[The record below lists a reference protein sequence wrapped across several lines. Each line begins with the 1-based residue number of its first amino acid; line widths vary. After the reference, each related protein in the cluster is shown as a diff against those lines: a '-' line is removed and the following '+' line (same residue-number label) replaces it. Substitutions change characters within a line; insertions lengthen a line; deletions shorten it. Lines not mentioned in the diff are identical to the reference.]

1 MTSAQEPGA
10 DLHAPLPG
18 AGAVSAEPVPATLE
32 RKPRRHWPRT
42 ILATV
47 LILLGT
53 LLTPAAAIGAW
64 SKVVLTDTDAF
75 VSTLAPLAEDPRV
88 QDYLTDQ
95 ATDAIEERLGVDAL
109 VQQGFALADRIPEVD
124 RTIILI
130 QPEWLGEAV
139 VAYRAT
145 VLVGSWLPVV
155 VVLLMA
161 GGVLAAV
168 HHRRAAVWAAVGL
181 GVGAL
186 AVLIALSM
194 GRTISALAVPPSL
207 MPQDVLELSYNTLV
221 QGLSDVMA
229 AVLTLATVLAV
240 ALWLS
245 GSSSVA
251 RRLRATG
258 TGLQGGVHAWADH
271 HGLSTGRLGV
281 WLHRQR
287 TWLRVVVAAL
297 AVGALLVVRP
307 ISVGDVLVVTA
318 VWLGALTV
326 LALCERPE
334 PQGGTRT

>member
-1 MTSAQEPGA
+1 MG
-10 DLHAPLPG
+10 
-18 AGAVSAEPVPATLE
+18 
-32 RKPRRHWPRT
+32 RT
-42 ILATV
+42 I
-47 LILLGT
+47 
-53 LLTPAAAIGAW
+53 
-64 SKVVLTDTDAF
+64 S
-75 VSTLAPLAEDPRV
+75 
-88 QDYLTDQ
+88 
-95 ATDAIEERLGVDAL
+95 AL
-109 VQQGFALADRIPEVD
+109 
-124 RTIILI
+124 
-130 QPEWLGEAV
+130 
-139 VAYRAT
+139 
-145 VLVGSWLPVV
+145 
-155 VVLLMA
+155 
-161 GGVLAAV
+161 
-168 HHRRAAVWAAVGL
+168 
-181 GVGAL
+181 
-186 AVLIALSM
+186 ALSM

-229 AVLTLATVLAV
+229 AVLTLATVLAI

-245 GSSSVA
+245 GSSGVA
-251 RRLRATG
+251 GRLRATG
-258 TGLQGGVHAWADH
+258 TGLQSGVHAWADH